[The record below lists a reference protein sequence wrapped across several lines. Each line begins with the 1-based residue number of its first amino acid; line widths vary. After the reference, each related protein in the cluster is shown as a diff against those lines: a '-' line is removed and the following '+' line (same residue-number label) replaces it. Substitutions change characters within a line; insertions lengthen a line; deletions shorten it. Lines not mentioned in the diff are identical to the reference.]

1 MAIIIPDIEHDGFC
15 FTDGCGKI
23 SRDLAKKVAQSIGII
38 VTEEVNW
45 F

>member
-1 MAIIIPDIEHDGFC
+1 MAIIIPDNKRNGFC

-23 SRDLAKKVAQSIGII
+23 SGALAKKIALNIGIRI
-38 VTEEVNW
+38 ADDVNY

>member
-1 MAIIIPDIEHDGFC
+1 MAIIIPDVENNDFC

-23 SRDLAKKVAQSIGII
+23 SRALAKKIALNIGIRI
-38 VTEEVNW
+38 ADDVNY